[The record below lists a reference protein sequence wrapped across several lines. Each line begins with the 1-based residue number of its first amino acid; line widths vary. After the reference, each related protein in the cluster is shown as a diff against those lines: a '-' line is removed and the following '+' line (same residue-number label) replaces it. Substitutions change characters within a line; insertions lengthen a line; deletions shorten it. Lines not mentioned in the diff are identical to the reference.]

1 MTDEEFEKE
10 VEELTA
16 MLRLLRDIRD
26 KNRTKWLKDEL
37 RLQFLRLL
45 KNS

>member
-26 KNRTKWLKDEL
+26 KSRTKWLKDEL
-37 RLQFLRLL
+37 RLQFLKLL